1 MCWYEM
7 PFLQW
12 RRSPGS
18 MAPPPAQ
25 AVSGQQRSWPDGAA
39 PQLPRGDAAAILDQ
53 FDAQCTGDKQMREWF
68 SGSGGGQS
76 GVLITG
82 LLNHASV

>member
-1 MCWYEM
+1 M
-7 PFLQW
+7 PISDVLFAKW

-25 AVSGQQRSWPDGAA
+25 AVSSQQRSWPDGAA
-39 PQLPRGDAAAILDQ
+39 PQLPRGGHPGAAAILDQ

-76 GVLITG
+76 GVLATG
-82 LLNHASV
+82 PLN